1 LSQTAGF
8 RAYGSSEKSVPTEV
22 NSYKIAPVVRKSFNE
37 QQFLLASLPPSRGQI
52 RLALGISVALL
63 VVFSITAPLARIQ
76 LPRIDG
82 FVPAHQS
89 VYAVNDLITSAL
101 LFAQFSIVRRWALLV
116 LAIGFLFSALIVIP
130 LMLVFPGAFAPTGLL
145 GAGLQTT
152 PWLYYFWKFG
162 LPLAV
167 ILYVLLKDT
176 DSGTSMFE
184 RAPRVT
190 ILWSI
195 TIVIAIVCGL
205 TWIATAGERFL
216 PSLVLDSSGDRG
228 ALIIVVAVVLVS
240 LSAVAFTL
248 LWIRLSCV
256 LDLWLMVLSLTLAL
270 EAMSSTLLNSARF
283 DVGWYA
289 ARAFALAASLIVLLV
304 LLSETTT
311 LYASLARSV
320 VRQRGVREAR
330 QIAMDAMAASI
341 AHEVN
346 QPLSAIVTNA
356 SAALRWL
363 TNKTPDLDRARAALE
378 RVVSAGHRAG
388 EVIGSVRA
396 MFKSEVRGRV
406 WLNIND
412 LVREVLKVLEVD
424 LRMQGVSVSTEL
436 REGLPKIL
444 VDRGQLQQVF
454 LNLVTNAIEAM
465 TVTGRVRSLRITSD
479 INSKSSGVVVTVED
493 SGAGID
499 KQNKDRIFETFFTT
513 KATGTGMGLTICR
526 SIIESHDGSLMV
538 SANNPYGT
546 IFHVVLPSG
555 G

>member
-1 LSQTAGF
+1 MKRREFIRRVSGAAAAWPCTV
-8 RAYGSSEKSVPTEV
+8 RAQQGDGM
-22 NSYKIAPVVRKSFNE
+22 ARKSFDE

-63 VVFSITAPLARIQ
+63 VVFGVTAPFARIQ

-89 VYAVNDLITSAL
+89 VYAVLITSAL

-116 LAIGFLFSALIVIP
+116 LAIGFLYSALIAIP

-145 GAGLQTT
+145 SAGLQTT

-167 ILYVLLKDT
+167 ILYVLLKDR
-176 DSGTSMFE
+176 DGGTSMSE

-190 ILWSI
+190 ILWSV

-205 TWIATAGERFL
+205 TWIATAWERFL
-216 PSLVLDSSGDRG
+216 PSLVLDSGGDRG
-228 ALIIVVAVVLVS
+228 ALIMVVAVVLVS
-240 LSAVAFTL
+240 MSTVGLTL
-248 LWIRLSCV
+248 LWIRLNCV

-270 EAMSSTLLNSARF
+270 QAVCSTLLNTARL

-289 ARAFALAASLIVLLV
+289 ARAYALAASLIILLV
-304 LLSETTT
+304 LISETTM

-320 VRQRGVREAR
+320 MRQRGAREAR
-330 QIAMDAMAASI
+330 QLAIDTMAASI
-341 AHEVN
+341 AHEIT
-346 QPLSAIVTNA
+346 QPLGAIVLNA
-356 SAALRWL
+356 EAGLLS
-363 TNKTPDLDRARAALE
+363 PDLDEARAALQS
-378 RVVSAGHRAG
+378 VVSDGHRAG
-388 EVIGSVRA
+388 EGIRSVRA
-396 MFKSEVRGRV
+396 LFKSDVHGRV

-436 REGLPKIL
+436 RDELPKIL

-479 INSKSSGVVVTVED
+479 ISSKISCVVVTVED
-493 SGAGID
+493 SG
-499 KQNKDRIFETFFTT
+499 
-513 KATGTGMGLTICR
+513 
-526 SIIESHDGSLMV
+526 
-538 SANNPYGT
+538 
-546 IFHVVLPSG
+546 
-555 G
+555 